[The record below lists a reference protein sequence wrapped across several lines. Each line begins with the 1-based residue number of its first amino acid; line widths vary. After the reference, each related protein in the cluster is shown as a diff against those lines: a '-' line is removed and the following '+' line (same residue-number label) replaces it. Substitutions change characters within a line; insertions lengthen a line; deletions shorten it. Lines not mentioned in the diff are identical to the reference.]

1 MKDLFNNEEIRALSW
16 KQPFAS
22 LMYYGEKIETRT
34 WSTKYR
40 GLVLICVSKKPYT
53 PQELFRITGPLQMIR
68 INDLFVKQTGM
79 DFHKIGKAT
88 AGTAMYIGELVDCRK
103 MKREDE
109 DKCFVQFNPGLY
121 CHVYKNVR
129 RIEPFPWKGS
139 QGWKK
144 LSAEDKAKIN
154 IKD

>member
-53 PQELFRITGPLQMIR
+53 PQELFRITGPLQIMR
-68 INDLFVKQTGM
+68 INNLLVEQTGM
-79 DFHKIGKAT
+79 DFEKIGKAT
-88 AGTAMYIGELVDCRK
+88 AGNAMYLAELVDCRK
-103 MKREDE
+103 MKITDE
-109 DKCFVQFNPGLY
+109 DKCFVKFNPGLY
-121 CHVYKNVR
+121 CHVYKNVK
-129 RIEPFPWKGS
+129 RIKHFPWKGS

-144 LSAEDKAKIN
+144 LNEEEKN
-154 IKD
+154 LIKTLD